1 MTCNE
6 VRELIPAFVSLELAP
21 EVERSVREHLAIC
34 ADCRAALEAVEP
46 ACGWALRLAAET
58 DDDAEP
64 FVAAVMGGLRQ
75 RRAERRLAGTRW
87 RWLAAAAAVV
97 VAFLAGTQVRRGGE
111 PAATASLSP
120 TATAAVRPAEGTFV
134 EVEGKGVRLYQIG
147 DPASREI
154 AVAVIVDPTLE
165 L

>member
-1 MTCNE
+1 MTCEE
-6 VRELIPAFVSLELAP
+6 VRELIPAFVSLEMTP
-21 EVERSVREHLAIC
+21 EIERPVREHLAAC
-34 ADCRAALEAVEP
+34 AACRAAIGDVEP
-46 ACGWALRLAAET
+46 ACGLALRLASST
-58 DDDAEP
+58 DDDAEA

-75 RRAERRLAGTRW
+75 RRAERRLTGRRW

-111 PAATASLSP
+111 PTTTASLSP
-120 TATAAVRPAEGTFV
+120 TVTPAVRPAEGTFV

>member
-1 MTCNE
+1 MTCEE

-21 EVERSVREHLAIC
+21 EVERPVREHLAVC
-34 ADCRAALEAVEP
+34 ADCRAAIEAAEP
-46 ACGWALRLAAET
+46 VCGLALRLASDAE
-58 DDDAEP
+58 DDAEG

-87 RWLAAAAAVV
+87 RWLASAAAVV

-111 PAATASLSP
+111 QATTASLSP
-120 TATAAVRPAEGTFV
+120 TVTPAVRPAEGTFV